1 MRYKL
6 GILALHVALIG
17 AVILASSTV
26 TGETDPYIDEV
37 LYSKDS
43 TESKTLV
50 QSGRDNATFYKYL
63 IIDDYSEAPTNW
75 SQSNY
80 NDSAWTLGAAPFG
93 DRSSGGVEPNI
104 IWDTS
109 GSSPYNDDIILIRH
123 KFQVYGII
131 TSAEIDVAVANF
143 CTPYLNGNMIYDDRG
158 GDSRAQEYW
167 NDDAAGTIAPSSFK
181 QGENVLAVYAR
192 DYVGGW
198 GSSNRQ
204 WIDLQITAQVFEPT
218 NESIIFGD
226 TVTVG
231 ITGGNQGNS
240 SLNDFNIN
248 ITSNGTIVK
257 NIFYETIP
265 AEGYGLSWL
274 EWTPEKIGLNQLN
287 VKVTCNCTDSNLTN
301 NEYTLNLTAV
311 IYSLET
317 TLDENILTINQSR
330 IVTKIIQIENTGD
343 LIDNITLSTDED
355 MFNNWNVQF
364 TPNNFLIEPNEIQ
377 TVIVTAIIPDSYESG
392 YYNLSIKTESQ
403 YSNVKTQ
410 ALLQRGTYGNVDW
423 RWINSTGDEELYDD
437 TNWTKLNFNDSA
449 WKDGNTPFGDDD
461 LGGIDYNTFWDG
473 NNYGYFRHIVNIPDM
488 ELYEGGFMT
497 INVATNNYGDHYI
510 NGIYVF
516 GDIDGGN
523 GHGAEYWNEEYQVY
537 INYLNEGSNVIASIV
552 SNPTNTQWFDQE
564 IMMTFPQANLWK
576 YKTQTNNIPLYLDA
590 TAPTSRVLEEG
601 FYRNSSTFEVKWR
614 SISDFDDLEGYYIYY
629 LEKDG
634 SNLGDW
640 TLLGFYE
647 NESLNFTGEG
657 GLTYRF
663 KSIAIDTNGNIEY
676 KGTYDTEMRIDLELP
691 KSTLWIVEENL
702 EYTNLD
708 GVTLQWKAND
718 TIDIQAY
725 LIEYKIIGN
734 DTWNDFGAFTSP
746 GEYWFSPE
754 GDAQY
759 EIRSRTVDYA
769 GNIELK
775 EISDVIITFDRM
787 KPQLILNSVEKLTG
801 SSELII
807 SIKSTSENLSNIEL
821 EYARLSEGTEDVLNW
836 IPIESGWVNDE
847 ILVSPL
853 IDGYTYYFRA
863 KPIDLAGNEYS
874 RDPYQYTLFINA
886 NYTEKI
892 ELDVLPLK
900 PIMIGKIRNIEI
912 TVDEDGDG
920 IFEKTLEEYTGIDL
934 SAMKANQYWV
944 DYDEGEVILGD
955 GQDGYQPPK
964 NSTINLIYKA
974 FDLET
979 TIDETPPEAVQ
990 TIEYAIEERNNVTIT
1005 WERPTDATSFTI
1017 ESKDNFS
1024 MPWEALGTVY
1034 TNNTNTLNYKL
1045 TNLTSGFHYYRIVSV
1060 DRMGYSN
1067 PNMKDEHIRII
1078 IEAEVNEVFEAETK
1092 TNDYYLEE
1100 IAIGVVLCSI
1110 AIYGTSYLI
1119 RGKPD
1124 FRIKEEIIPDGPIL
1138 IPVNTPGEENRN
1150 LDADEEENAFSVVSG
1165 SQFSRQLLFL
1175 CDKGCM
1181 KEFEVDEDDVM
1192 GTSKEIMCPYCG
1204 TLGDSPL

>member
-1 MRYKL
+1 MGHKL
-6 GILALHVALIG
+6 EILAIPVALIG
-17 AVILASSTV
+17 AMFLATSV
-26 TGETDPYIDEV
+26 VAGETDPYIDDV

-63 IIDDYSEAPTNW
+63 ILDDYSEAPENW
-75 SQSNY
+75 SQSDF
-80 NDSAWTLGAAPFG
+80 NDTAWNLGAAPFG
-93 DRSSGGVEPNI
+93 DRSSGGVDPNTD
-104 IWDTS
+104 WDTS
-109 GSSPYNDDIILIRH
+109 GSSPYNEDVILIRH
-123 KFQVYGII
+123 KFQVSGIV

-167 NDDAAGTIAPSSFK
+167 NDDAAGTITPSSFN

-204 WIDLQITAQVFEPT
+204 WIDLQITAQVFEST
-218 NESIIFGD
+218 NESVIFGD
-226 TVTVG
+226 TVLVG
-231 ITGGNQGNS
+231 ITGGNKGDTVVNE
-240 SLNDFNIN
+240 FNLN
-248 ITSNGTIVK
+248 ITSNGTLID
-257 NIFYETIP
+257 NIFYDTIP
-265 AEGYGLSWL
+265 AEGYGFSWL
-274 EWTPEKIGLNQLN
+274 EWTPAEIGLNQLQ
-287 VKVTCNCTDSNLTN
+287 VKVTCNCSDSNLTN
-301 NEYTLNLTAV
+301 NEYILNLTAV
-311 IYSLET
+311 VYSLET
-317 TLDENILTINQSR
+317 TLDDNILIINQSR
-330 IVTKIIQIENTGD
+330 LVTKIIQIENTGD
-343 LIDNITLSTDED
+343 LIDNITLSIDD
-355 MFNNWNVQF
+355 DIFNNWNVQF
-364 TPNNFLIEPNEIQ
+364 TPNNFLINPNEIQ
-377 TVIVTAIIPDSYESG
+377 TVIVTAVVPDSYEDG

-403 YSNVKTQ
+403 YNYVKTQ
-410 ALLQRGTYGNVDW
+410 ALLQRGTYENVDW
-423 RWINSTGDEELYDD
+423 RWINSTGDEELYGD

-449 WKDGNTPFGDDD
+449 WKDGSTPFGDDD

-473 NNYGYFRHIVNIPDM
+473 NNYGYFRHIVDIPDM
-488 ELYEGGFMT
+488 GLYEGGFMT

-516 GDIDGGN
+516 GDIDGGG
-523 GHGAEYWNEEYQVY
+523 GHGAEYWNEEFQVY
-537 INYLNEGSNVIASIV
+537 INYLNEGPNVIASIV

-576 YKTQTNNIPLYLDA
+576 YKTQTTNIPLYLDA

-614 SISDFDDLEGYYIYY
+614 SISDFEDLEGYYIYY
-629 LEKDG
+629 LEKNG
-634 SNLGDW
+634 SNLGEW
-640 TLLGFYE
+640 TLHGFYE
-647 NESLNFTGEG
+647 KESLNFTGEG

-663 KSIAIDTNGNIEY
+663 KSIAVDSNGNIEY

-691 KSTLWIVEENL
+691 KSTLWIVEGDL
-702 EYTNLD
+702 QYTNFE

-718 TIDIQAY
+718 TVDIQAY
-725 LIEYKIIGN
+725 LIEYKIVGN

-759 EIRSRTVDYA
+759 EIRSRTIDYA
-769 GNIELK
+769 GNKELK
-775 EISDVIITFDRM
+775 VISDVTITFDRM
-787 KPQLILNSVEKLTG
+787 RPELVLNSVDKLTG

-807 SIKSTSENLSNIEL
+807 SIKSTNENLSNINL
-821 EYARLSEGTEDVLNW
+821 EYARLSEGTEDVLTW
-836 IPIESGWVNDE
+836 IPIESEWNGDE
-847 ILVSPL
+847 IVVSPL

-863 KPIDLAGNEYS
+863 NPVDLAGNEYT
-874 RDPYQYTLFINA
+874 RDSYQYTLFIDS

-892 ELDVLPLK
+892 ELPVLPLK

-912 TVDEDGDG
+912 TADEDGDG

-944 DYDEGEVILGD
+944 DYDKGEIILGD

-990 TIEYAIEERNNVTIT
+990 NIEYAIEERNNVIIT
-1005 WERPTDATSFTI
+1005 WDRPTDATSFII

-1024 MPWEALGTVY
+1024 MPWVALETVY
-1034 TNNTNTLNYKL
+1034 SNNTNTLNYKL
-1045 TNLTSGFHYYRIVSV
+1045 VNLTSGFHYYRIVSV

-1067 PNMKDEHIRII
+1067 PNMKDEHIRVI
-1078 IEAEVNEVFEAETK
+1078 IEAEVKEVFEAETK
-1092 TNDYYLEE
+1092 SNDNLYAYGV
-1100 IAIGVVLCSI
+1100 AAVVLGSI
-1110 AIYGTSYLI
+1110 AIYGASYLI
-1119 RGKPD
+1119 RGN
-1124 FRIKEEIIPDGPIL
+1124 KEEIIPDGPVL
-1138 IPVNTPGEENRN
+1138 IPVDNTGDVKDGLNVP
-1150 LDADEEENAFSVVSG
+1150 EEEKTFSVVSG
-1165 SQFSRQLLFL
+1165 SQFSRQLMFV

-1181 KEFEVDEDDVM
+1181 KEFEVDEED
-1192 GTSKEIMCPYCG
+1192 KEVMCPYCG

>member
-6 GILALHVALIG
+6 EVLAIPVALI
-17 AVILASSTV
+17 AAIFLTSSTV
-26 TGETDPYIDEV
+26 VGETDPYIDEV

-63 IIDDYSEAPTNW
+63 ILDDYSEAPENW
-75 SQSNY
+75 SQSDF
-80 NDSAWTLGAAPFG
+80 NDTTWSLGAAPFG
-93 DRSSGGVEPNI
+93 DRSSGGVDPNTD
-104 IWDTS
+104 WDTS
-109 GSSPYNDDIILIRH
+109 GSSPYNEDVILIRH
-123 KFQVYGII
+123 KFQVSGIV
-131 TSAEIDVAVANF
+131 TSAELDVAVANF

-167 NDDAAGTIAPSSFK
+167 NDDAAGTITPSSFN

-204 WIDLQITAQVFEPT
+204 WIDLQVTAQVFDPT

-226 TVTVG
+226 TVLVG
-231 ITGGNQGNS
+231 ITGGNKGNDTVD
-240 SLNDFNIN
+240 NFNIN
-248 ITSNGTIVK
+248 VTSNNTVIK
-257 NIFYETIP
+257 NVFYDTIP
-265 AEGYGLSWL
+265 AEEYGFSWL
-274 EWTPEKIGLNQLN
+274 EWTPAEIGLNQLN
-287 VKVTCNCTDSNLTN
+287 VKVTCNCSDSNLTN
-301 NEYTLNLTAV
+301 NEYILNLTAV
-311 IYSLET
+311 VYSLKT
-317 TLDENILTINQSR
+317 TLDDNILTINQSR

-392 YYNLSIKTESQ
+392 YYNLSVKTESQ
-403 YSNVKTQ
+403 YNYVKTQ

-437 TNWTKLNFNDSA
+437 TNWTKLGFNDSL
-449 WKDGNTPFGDDD
+449 WKDGNTPFGDVD

-473 NNYGYFRHIVNIPDM
+473 NNYGYFRHIVDIPDM

-497 INVATNNYGDHYI
+497 INVATNNFGDHYI

-537 INYLNEGSNVIASIV
+537 INYLNEGPNIIASIV

-576 YKTQTNNIPLYLDA
+576 YKTQTTNIPLYLDA

-614 SISDFDDLEGYYIYY
+614 SISDFEDLEGYYIYY
-629 LEKDG
+629 LEKNG

-640 TLLGFYE
+640 TLYGFYE

-663 KSIAIDTNGNIEY
+663 KSIAVDSNGNIEY

-691 KSTLWIVEENL
+691 KSTLWIVEEDL
-702 EYTNLD
+702 QYTNFE

-718 TIDIQAY
+718 TVDIQAY
-725 LIEYKIIGN
+725 LIEYKIVGN

-769 GNIELK
+769 GNKELK
-775 EISDVIITFDRM
+775 EISDITITFDRM
-787 KPQLILNSVEKLTG
+787 RPQLILNSVDKLTG
-801 SSELII
+801 SNELIV
-807 SIKSTSENLSNIEL
+807 SIKSTSENLSIINL
-821 EYARLSEGTEDVLNW
+821 EYARLSEGTDDVLTW
-836 IPIESGWVNDE
+836 IPIEYEWNDNE

-863 KPIDLAGNEYS
+863 NPIDLAGNEYT
-874 RDPYQYTLFINA
+874 RNPYQYTLFIDS

-892 ELDVLPLK
+892 ELPVLPLK

-912 TVDEDGDG
+912 TADEDGDG

-944 DYDEGEVILGD
+944 DYNEGEIILGD

-990 TIEYAIEERNNVTIT
+990 NIEYTIEERNNVTIT
-1005 WERPTDATSFTI
+1005 WDRPTDATSFII

-1024 MPWEALGTVY
+1024 MPWVVLETVY
-1034 TNNTNTLNYKL
+1034 SNNTNTLNYKVV
-1045 TNLTSGFHYYRIVSV
+1045 NLTSGFHYYRIVSV

-1067 PNMKDEHIRII
+1067 PNMKDEHIRVI

-1092 TNDYYLEE
+1092 TNDNLYAYG
-1100 IAIGVVLCSI
+1100 AVAVVLGSI
-1110 AIYGTSYLI
+1110 AIYGASSLI
-1119 RGKPD
+1119 RGNKGDIVP
-1124 FRIKEEIIPDGPIL
+1124 EGTVL
-1138 IPVNTPGEENRN
+1138 IPVDNAGEVKDG
-1150 LDADEEENAFSVVSG
+1150 LGIAEEEKTFSVVTG
-1165 SQFSRQLLFL
+1165 SQFSRQLMFV

-1181 KEFEVDEDDVM
+1181 KEFEVDEEDEEV
-1192 GTSKEIMCPYCG
+1192 MCPYCG